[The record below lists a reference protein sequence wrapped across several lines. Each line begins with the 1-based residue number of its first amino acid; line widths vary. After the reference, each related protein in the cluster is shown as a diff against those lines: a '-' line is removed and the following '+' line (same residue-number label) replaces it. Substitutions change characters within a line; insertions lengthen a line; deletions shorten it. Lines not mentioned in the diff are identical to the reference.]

1 LRQRS
6 HSESAEPVSGW
17 TCASIARL
25 FRTLFVSTLVLLAT
39 LPHLALAADP
49 APEALIEAGHW
60 KRARAALEQRYQ
72 ANPNDAQSAY
82 LLSQVKEAFGDLD
95 AALKLAEKAVQLD
108 GAKSAYHYHLAVVC
122 GETAEHASLFSKAGW
137 ARRFKSEAEAA
148 ALLDPHNLDARLALL
163 EFDLEAPRLMG
174 GGKDKAYAMAEEI
187 AKVDA
192 AHGYLAQARL
202 AQQDKDAA
210 RQESWYLKALTAAP
224 RDYEALIDLAQF
236 YASDARKQ
244 FDLAEKYARQAQ
256 KLQPSRVDAYSSL
269 AYADAAG
276 GRWKELESDLGAAE
290 KNVPDD
296 LSPCYQ
302 AGRALL
308 TRGDNTDPKD
318 EPSSLSRAE
327 GYFRKYLSAE
337 PEGGAP
343 TLAHTHWRLGL
354 VLEKEG
360 RKPDAVSELET
371 ALRLKPDLDAA
382 KKDLKR
388 LNGGG

>member
-1 LRQRS
+1 MSL
-6 HSESAEPVSGW
+6 
-17 TCASIARL
+17 IAGL
-25 FRTLFVSTLVLLAT
+25 S
-39 LPHLALAADP
+39 LPPALAADP

-72 ANPNDAQSAY
+72 ANPNDAQAAY
-82 LLSQVKEAFGDLD
+82 LLSEVKEAFGDLD

-108 GAKSAYHYHLAVVC
+108 GAKSAYHYQLAEVC
-122 GETAEHASLFSKAGW
+122 GETAERASLFSKAGW

-148 ALLDPHNLDARLALL
+148 ASLDPHNLDARFALL

-174 GGKDKAYAMAEEI
+174 GGRDKANAMAEEI
-187 AKVDA
+187 ARIDA
-192 AHGYLAQARL
+192 ARGYLAQARL
-202 AQQDKDAA
+202 AQQEKDIAK
-210 RQESWYLKALTAAP
+210 QESWYLKALTAAP
-224 RDYEALIDLAQF
+224 RDYEVLTNLAQF
-236 YASDARKQ
+236 YGSDARKQ

-296 LSPCYQ
+296 LSPYYQ

-308 TRGDNTDPKD
+308 LRGDSADPKG
-318 EPSSLSRAE
+318 EPSSLARAE
-327 GYFRKYLSAE
+327 GYIRKYLSAD

-343 TLAHTHWRLGL
+343 TLAHAHWRLGL

-360 RKPDAVSELET
+360 HKPEALSELET

-388 LNGGG
+388 LKG